1 MVSVPSG
8 GSQPAQKTS
17 GTAKQSQLEQDDLA
31 TSSSTSKAGTSSA
44 TKKTAA
50 KATKNLHSP
59 SLTSVAKEEKII
71 NKTPGKKRKIHEKS
85 NQRSKVRRS
94 RMENVLQDSFEERKS
109 VEVVLSES
117 LPLQKEETSAVP
129 SDSEDEEDQEMFIS
143 SKKVKPGQVV
153 SNGDVIDLTGEEEE
167 EGDEMSDLMKF

>member
-1 MVSVPSG
+1 
-8 GSQPAQKTS
+8 
-17 GTAKQSQLEQDDLA
+17 
-31 TSSSTSKAGTSSA
+31 
-44 TKKTAA
+44 
-50 KATKNLHSP
+50 
-59 SLTSVAKEEKII
+59 
-71 NKTPGKKRKIHEKS
+71 
-85 NQRSKVRRS
+85 
-94 RMENVLQDSFEERKS
+94 MENVLQDSFEERKS

-117 LPLQKEETSAVP
+117 LPLQKEEPSAVP